1 MSGDILPVINM
12 DAKDL
17 ASLVGEGFDLKRFLE
32 EIPMIGATVEKVQ
45 GNEISV
51 EFFPNRPD
59 LFSVEGV
66 ARAYREFSG
75 MVEPNMD
82 EHTISGESGIVLTVD
97 PALAD
102 IRPAIGGALI
112 RGVTLDESAMIS
124 IMNLQEKLHITLG
137 RKRRKVAIGIHDASP
152 LVPPF
157 HYFASLPGDTRFVP
171 LQKPG
176 EEWDLARILK
186 EHEKGAAYA
195 DILKG
200 FDRYPV
206 IMDSKEQVLSFP
218 PIINGELTKITQE
231 TRDIFVDCTGWDR
244 SAVSLAVN
252 LVCSQLV
259 SRGGKIESIRIEY
272 PESDDYPEKGLK
284 SGNWPEYT
292 WNRWPVDREWANTWL
307 GLDLDNAEI
316 SRSLTRMGFHPYIE
330 DDRLFVNVPPWRGD
344 ILHQADIA
352 EDISIGYGFNNFPGT
367 PSRANNVASD
377 LHISKLSRLI
387 RETLVGQ
394 GFLEVRTISLSNEE
408 QQFDLMGRQEVEH
421 ARIINP
427 ITTEH
432 TMMRSSS
439 IPSLMAL
446 LRANKH
452 RDLPQRIFEIA
463 DVMTLN
469 RSGKV
474 LGCVLEDNRA
484 SFTGVKGLLLRI
496 LDDLDLPFVLGEA
509 PLGCYIKGRG
519 GAVFTELERKGDGP
533 FPELEG
539 DLTPIGHFGEI
550 HPRMISKMELA
561 APISAFELD
570 LDVVVRILGKRL

>member
-1 MSGDILPVINM
+1 M
-12 DAKDL
+12 DTEDL
-17 ASLVGEGFDLKRFLE
+17 ASLVGEGFDLERFLE

-51 EFFPNRPD
+51 EFFPDRPD

-66 ARAYREFSG
+66 ARAYRELSG
-75 MVEPNMD
+75 MGEPDM
-82 EHTISGESGIVLTVD
+82 EGHTISGDSGIVLTVD
-97 PALAD
+97 PVLAD
-102 IRPAIGGALI
+102 IRPVIGGALI
-112 RGVTLDESAMIS
+112 RGVTLDEGAMIS

-157 HYFASLPGDTRFVP
+157 RYFASPPGDTKFIP

-186 EHEKGAAYA
+186 EHEKGIAYA
-195 DILKG
+195 DILEG
-200 FDRYPV
+200 YDRYPV
-206 IMDSKEQVLSFP
+206 IIDSKEQVLSFP
-218 PIINGELTKITQE
+218 PIINGELTKVTQE

-252 LVCSQLV
+252 IVCSQLV
-259 SRGGKIESIRIEY
+259 SRGGKVESIRVEY
-272 PESDDYPEKGLK
+272 PGKDYLPKKGLK
-284 SGNWPEYT
+284 TGNWPDYT
-292 WNRWPVDREWANTWL
+292 WKIWPVDRKWANTWL

-316 SRSLTRMGFHPYIE
+316 SSALTRMGFHPYTE
-330 DDRLFVNVPPWRGD
+330 DDRLFVDIPPWRGD

-367 PSRANNVASD
+367 PSRASNVASEQ
-377 LHISKLSRLI
+377 HMTKLSRLI

-394 GFLEVRTISLSNEE
+394 GFQEVRTISLSNEE

-432 TMMRSSS
+432 TMVRSSS

-463 DVMTLN
+463 DVMSIN

-474 LGCVLEDNRA
+474 LGCVSEDNRA
-484 SFTGVKGLLLRI
+484 SFTGVKGLLLKM

-533 FPELEG
+533 FTELEG
-539 DLTPIGHFGEI
+539 DLVPIGHFGEI
-550 HPRMISKMELA
+550 HPRIISEMELG

-570 LDVVVRILGKRL
+570 LDVVVMMLNDRL